1 MSNLIQDNGGIVLL
15 DTKQLKTLL
24 HIKGDATLWRYL
36 KEGKI
41 PQPTLTISRSMR
53 LWDKNE
59 LLAHLT
65 AKSQENTQGGGL

>member
-1 MSNLIQDNGGIVLL
+1 MLNKENLLN
-15 DTKQLKTLL
+15 TKELKEIL
-24 HIKGDATLWRYL
+24 HIKGDSTIWRYI

-59 LLAHLT
+59 LFAYLT
-65 AKSQENTQGGGL
+65 AKSQENTKGGEL

>member
-1 MSNLIQDNGGIVLL
+1 MKENISSNPTLL
-15 DTKQLKTLL
+15 NSKMVKELL

-36 KEGKI
+36 KEGII
-41 PQPTLTISRSMR
+41 PQPKFNISRNMR

-65 AKSQENTQGGGL
+65 AKSQENTQGGEL

>member
-1 MSNLIQDNGGIVLL
+1 MVENYLNS
-15 DTKQLKTLL
+15 KELKKLL

-41 PQPTLTISRSMR
+41 PQPTINISRNTR

-65 AKSQENTQGGGL
+65 AKSQENTQGGEL

>member
-1 MSNLIQDNGGIVLL
+1 MLNKENLLN
-15 DTKQLKTLL
+15 TKELKELL
-24 HIKGDATLWRYL
+24 HIKGDSTIWRYI
-36 KEGKI
+36 KDGKI

-65 AKSQENTQGGGL
+65 AKSQENTQGGDL

>member
-1 MSNLIQDNGGIVLL
+1 MKENISNPILL
-15 DTKQLKTLL
+15 NSKMVKELL
-24 HIKGDATLWRYL
+24 TIKGDATLWRYL

-65 AKSQENTQGGGL
+65 AKSQENTQGGEL

>member
-1 MSNLIQDNGGIVLL
+1 MINSNKEFLNSKAVMELL
-15 DTKQLKTLL
+15 T
-24 HIKGDATLWRYL
+24 IKGNATLWRYL

-41 PQPTLTISRSMR
+41 PQPTINISRNTR

-65 AKSQENTQGGGL
+65 AKSQENIQGGGL

>member
-1 MSNLIQDNGGIVLL
+1 MINSNQQLL
-15 DTKQLKTLL
+15 NSKMVKEFL
-24 HIKGDATLWRYL
+24 HIKGDATLWRYI

-59 LLAHLT
+59 LLAYLT
-65 AKSQENTQGGGL
+65 AKSQENTQGGEL

>member
-1 MSNLIQDNGGIVLL
+1 MINSNKEFLNSKAVMELL
-15 DTKQLKTLL
+15 T
-24 HIKGDATLWRYL
+24 IKGNATLWRYL

-41 PQPTLTISRSMR
+41 PQPTINISRSMR

>member
-1 MSNLIQDNGGIVLL
+1 MLNNQELL
-15 DTKQLKTLL
+15 NSKMVKELL

-36 KEGKI
+36 KEDKL
-41 PQPTLTISRSMR
+41 PQPTFNISRNTR

-65 AKSQENTQGGGL
+65 AKSQENTQGVSYERLSV

>member
-1 MSNLIQDNGGIVLL
+1 MINENLIN
-15 DTKQLKTLL
+15 TKGLKELL
-24 HIKGDATLWRYL
+24 HIKGDSTIWRYI

-41 PQPTLTISRSMR
+41 PQPTINISRNMR

-59 LLAHLT
+59 LLAYLT

>member
-1 MSNLIQDNGGIVLL
+1 MLNKENLLN
-15 DTKQLKTLL
+15 TKELKEIL
-24 HIKGDATLWRYL
+24 HIKGDSTIWRYI

-59 LLAHLT
+59 LLAYLT

>member
-1 MSNLIQDNGGIVLL
+1 MLNKENLLN
-15 DTKQLKTLL
+15 TKELKEIL
-24 HIKGDATLWRYL
+24 HIKGDSTIWRYI

-59 LLAHLT
+59 LLAYLT
-65 AKSQENTQGGGL
+65 AKSQENTQGGEL

>member
-1 MSNLIQDNGGIVLL
+1 MVDNYLNS
-15 DTKQLKTLL
+15 KELKGLL
-24 HIKGDATLWRYL
+24 HIKGDSTIWRYI

-41 PQPTLTISRSMR
+41 PQPTINISRNMR

-65 AKSQENTQGGGL
+65 AKSQENTQGGAL

>member
-1 MSNLIQDNGGIVLL
+1 MLNKDNFIN
-15 DTKQLKTLL
+15 TKELKELL
-24 HIKGDATLWRYL
+24 HIKGDSTIWRYI

-41 PQPTLTISRSMR
+41 PQPTIIISRNAR

>member
-1 MSNLIQDNGGIVLL
+1 MINSNKEFLNSKAVMELL
-15 DTKQLKTLL
+15 T
-24 HIKGDATLWRYL
+24 IKGNATLWRYL

-41 PQPTLTISRSMR
+41 PQPTINISRSMR

-65 AKSQENTQGGGL
+65 AKSQENTQGGDL

>member
-1 MSNLIQDNGGIVLL
+1 MINSNKEFLNSKAVMELL
-15 DTKQLKTLL
+15 T
-24 HIKGDATLWRYL
+24 IKGNATLWRYL

-41 PQPTLTISRSMR
+41 PQPTINISRSMR

-65 AKSQENTQGGGL
+65 AKSQENTHGGGL